1 MGTGTLIHGR
11 APGTDAHPRGS
22 LDLCLFWRAGE
33 APAPAELSP
42 SQACSPQLLPSQKC
56 SAAVTGVLLQLCC
69 SGCCCFSCSP
79 GRVAV
84 SNPCFEL
91 GFALAEP
98 DPADAVSSQ
107 VWPAGCPSTWTGASR
122 EVSAAPGPRA
132 GQELL
137 GVLGWV
143 LLWFE
148 GFGVPVAPGSFAS
161 TSAIPCPVS
170 AERDLCWDKGIFP
183 SPCWNKGIF
192 LPASPSSLSLRSWGE
207 FGNLSFPGRFQSIPG
222 QKGWSGRFQVQ
233 PA

>member
-11 APGTDAHPRGS
+11 APGTVHIPGVPWISACSGEQGRLLALQSSHPAR
-22 LDLCLFWRAGE
+22 
-33 APAPAELSP
+33 PAPHR
-42 SQACSPQLLPSQKC
+42 LLPSQKC

-84 SNPCFEL
+84 FNPCFEL

-137 GVLGWV
+137 RVLGWV

-170 AERDLCWDKGIFP
+170 AGRDLCWDKGIF
-183 SPCWNKGIF
+183 
-192 LPASPSSLSLRSWGE
+192 LPASLSSLSLRSWGE

-222 QKGWSGRFQVQ
+222 QKDWSGRFQVQ